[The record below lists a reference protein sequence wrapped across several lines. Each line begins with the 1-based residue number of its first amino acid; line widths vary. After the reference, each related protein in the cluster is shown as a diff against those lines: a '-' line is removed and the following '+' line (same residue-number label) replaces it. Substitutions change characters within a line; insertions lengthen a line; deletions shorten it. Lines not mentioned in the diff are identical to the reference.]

1 MSNNCYFMF
10 FNVYMKFFLNDIEI
24 FLFLELLLFFGKL
37 LFFFYLYIIFV
48 VMLGKVNVWKIYI
61 VLFKFFFEVIVD
73 KFFFFI
79 KSFFV

>member
-37 LFFFYLYIIFV
+37 LFFFYMYIIFV
-48 VMLGKVNVWKIYI
+48 NFMLISLFDVSI
-61 VLFKFFFEVIVD
+61 VLV
-73 KFFFFI
+73 
-79 KSFFV
+79 